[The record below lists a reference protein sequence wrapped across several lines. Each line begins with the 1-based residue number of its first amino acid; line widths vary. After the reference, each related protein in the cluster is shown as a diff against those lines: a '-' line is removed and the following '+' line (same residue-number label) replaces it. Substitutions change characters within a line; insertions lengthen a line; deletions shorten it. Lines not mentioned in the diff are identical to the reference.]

1 MANAKSN
8 VVVLADFKKA
18 NEELTVTEIA
28 AFLNDKRDQIRK
40 FDDETHLLFNETH
53 TVKDAEAYR
62 IKSLQYEKALL
73 GAADWLEDK
82 IAATSGSKKEEYAG
96 LLKDCEKIIGR
107 TERIKKNISDD
118 LSAGR
123 HTEKQRELDPVKIV
137 GFIVGTPLTLVNLV
151 KAFASSRTDLMWAAG
166 VGGAALGTTLAF
178 HRQAG
183 ALLSRTG
190 RAIKNAPVHMKAA
203 KKATRISCAGFA
215 LSAAIAV
222 KPKSEIKPATRPQ
235 QEGRPRIIYSAKCN

>member
-1 MANAKSN
+1 MMSAKSN
-8 VVVLADFKKA
+8 VVVLADFRKA
-18 NEELTVTEIA
+18 NEELTATEVA

-40 FDDETHLLFNETH
+40 FDDETHLLFNKDH

-82 IAATSGSKKEEYAG
+82 IAATSGSEKEGYAG

-107 TERIKKNISDD
+107 TDRIKKNIADD

-123 HTEKQRELDPVKIV
+123 HMEKQRELDPVKIV

-151 KAFASSRTDLMWAAG
+151 KAFASNRTDLMWAAG
-166 VGGAALGTTLAF
+166 VGGAAFGTTLAF

-190 RAIKNAPVHMKAA
+190 KAIKNAPTHMKEA
-203 KKATRISCAGFA
+203 KKAVRISCAGIA
-215 LSAAIAV
+215 LSAAIAA
-222 KPKSEIKPATRPQ
+222 KSKSEIRAATRPQ
-235 QEGRPRIIYSAKCN
+235 QDREARAVYSAKYI